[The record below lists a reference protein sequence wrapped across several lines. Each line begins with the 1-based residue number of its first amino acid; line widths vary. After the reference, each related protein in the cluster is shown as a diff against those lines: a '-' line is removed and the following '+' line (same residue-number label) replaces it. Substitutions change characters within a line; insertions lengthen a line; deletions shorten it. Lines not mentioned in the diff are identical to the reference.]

1 MSRDAT
7 DATVLV
13 IGVGDMGER
22 LAVGLAASGRVR
34 RLVLVDVPESGLG
47 EKAAAIA
54 TYDCAVSAVEFDAR
68 DQLAVER
75 LLRSTA
81 PELVVQAASL
91 QSPWALVERGDAAAG
106 ALRAAGIGIRLPLQL
121 PCLVSVMRAV
131 REVGFTGAVANLSL
145 PDLTHPVLATQGLAP
160 TVGLGNVAMLLVRVR
175 AALRSRQPDG
185 DVPLVRVVG
194 QHFQVYGALQ
204 AQPPG
209 DPANRAR
216 VYLGEEGERADLL
229 AYAAAPIA
237 PGVRYN
243 VVTAAAALPVLL
255 ALLPGAEPLRWSTP
269 SPAGLPG
276 GYPVQIV
283 DGRVSLDLPAGVE
296 LAESVAYC
304 ARIGRSDG
312 VERVDAAGTVHF
324 TDTARSLLAAVAP
337 ELGEPL
343 PFDDDAIARRASRIV
358 ELLAPRGRLPEY
370 P

>member
-1 MSRDAT
+1 MSRDASE
-7 DATVLV
+7 ATVVL

-22 LAVGLAASGRVR
+22 LALGLAASGRVR
-34 RLVLVDVPESGLG
+34 RLVLVDIPGSGLG

-54 TYDCAVSAVEFDAR
+54 TSYDCAASAVELDAR
-68 DQLAVER
+68 DQLGVER
-75 LLRSTA
+75 LLRRTV

-91 QSPWALVERGDAAAG
+91 QSPWALVERCDAPAR

-121 PCLVSVMRAV
+121 PCLLSVMRAV

-145 PDLTHPVLATQGLAP
+145 PDLTHPVLAAHGLAP

-185 DVPLVRVVG
+185 ELPLVRVVG

-204 AQPPG
+204 AQPPD
-209 DPANRAR
+209 DPADRAR

-229 AYAAAPIA
+229 AYTAAPIA

-255 ALLPGAEPLRWSTP
+255 AVLPGAEPLRWSTP

-296 LAESVAYC
+296 LEEAVAYC

-312 VERVDAAGTVHF
+312 VERVDADGTVHF
-324 TDTARSLLAAVAP
+324 TDTARSLVADVAP
-337 ELGEPL
+337 ELAEPL
-343 PFDDDAIARRASRIV
+343 PFDDEVIARRARQII
-358 ELLAPRGRLPEY
+358 ELLAPGR
-370 P
+370 